1 MSAFSFFK
9 PANGLWKDMKI
20 AKVHSR
26 ILQRLTDLPQEVRKD
41 KHNMELLSLV
51 CNMIENSGIENGKRK
66 NNTLKID
73 KKSLL
78 VQIYSSLFGNISPAD
93 CELLNKNIDFLI
105 DNNHVK
111 RLASWK
117 MTAMGIA
124 EWFKR
129 KVLWIFKLIK
139 NKVIEYIQ
147 DYLVNQ
153 FLKST
158 KASRIV
164 VLAVNAAMSFDAMYI
179 IRTILSYYGMAKF
192 MNVLFLL
199 SMIVWASQYKL
210 ALYPV
215 RNWI

>member
-41 KHNMELLSLV
+41 RHNMELLSLV
-51 CNMIENSGIENGKRK
+51 CNMIENSGIENGKKK
-66 NNTLKID
+66 NDKLKID

-78 VQIYSSLFGNISPAD
+78 IQIYSSLFGNISPSD

-105 DNNHVK
+105 DNNHVQ

-129 KVLWIFKLIK
+129 KVL
-139 NKVIEYIQ
+139 
-147 DYLVNQ
+147 
-153 FLKST
+153 
-158 KASRIV
+158 
-164 VLAVNAAMSFDAMYI
+164 
-179 IRTILSYYGMAKF
+179 
-192 MNVLFLL
+192 
-199 SMIVWASQYKL
+199 
-210 ALYPV
+210 
-215 RNWI
+215 